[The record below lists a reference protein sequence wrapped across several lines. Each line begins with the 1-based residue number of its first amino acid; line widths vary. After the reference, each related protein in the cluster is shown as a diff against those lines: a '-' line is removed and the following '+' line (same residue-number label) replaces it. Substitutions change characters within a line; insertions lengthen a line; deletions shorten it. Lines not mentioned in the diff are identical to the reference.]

1 MPRYYSLASGTR
13 DGFVEICVRRM
24 PGGVCSNY
32 LHGLQPGDS
41 AQAFIRPNP
50 GFALH
55 GSRQPVLLIGA
66 GTGVAPLAGFIRGNA
81 RRRPMHLYYGTR
93 DPARDFYF
101 GEELQAWQA
110 EGRLADLHTTFS
122 RTPDG
127 GGYVQDSLRRDAAR
141 VRDLLARGAVVRVC
155 GSRPMAQGVAQVLD
169 EILDGLGLSVARLK
183 QRERYAEDLF

>member
-1 MPRYYSLASGTR
+1 
-13 DGFVEICVRRM
+13 
-24 PGGVCSNY
+24 
-32 LHGLQPGDS
+32 
-41 AQAFIRPNP
+41 
-50 GFALH
+50 
-55 GSRQPVLLIGA
+55 
-66 GTGVAPLAGFIRGNA
+66 
-81 RRRPMHLYYGTR
+81 MHLYYGTR